1 MSDANFSGQGPDPG
15 GQDDDSGFADVLN
28 GLTLGGGKRRK
39 PKPPEPGQPPP
50 IPSPQSNQQQ
60 FPQPP
65 RAQPSPSV
73 PPEPV
78 AWPNFEQ
85 PWPPEPVAASP
96 AADRRWPLRPPDE
109 DDGEDASFVRP
120 YAWTGGR
127 TKSAVELRLE
137 SLLTTTDRARD
148 GRFRLQ
154 AEHQAV
160 AELCGRPRSVAE
172 VSALMAVPLGVA
184 RVLLGDMAELGLVTV
199 HKTAQGGGNASH
211 LKLMER
217 VLSGLRRL

>member
-15 GQDDDSGFADVLN
+15 DQDEGSGFAEVLN

-39 PKPPEPGQPPP
+39 PKRPEPAPEAPFQFQQYPQPPQAQPPP
-50 IPSPQSNQQQ
+50 QGRPDP
-60 FPQPP
+60 
-65 RAQPSPSV
+65 
-73 PPEPV
+73 
-78 AWPNFEQ
+78 AWPGFDQ
-85 PWPPEPVAASP
+85 SWPPEPPLVSP
-96 AADRRWPLRPPDE
+96 VTDRRWPLRPPEE
-109 DDGEDASFVRP
+109 DDVEDTSFVRP

-127 TKSAVELRLE
+127 TKSTVELRVE
-137 SLLTTTDRARD
+137 TLLTATDRARD

-154 AEHQAV
+154 AEHQSV

-172 VSALMAVPLGVA
+172 VASLMSVPLGVA
-184 RVLLGDMAELGLVTV
+184 KVLLGDMAELGLVTV
-199 HKTAQGGGNASH
+199 HKTANGGGNASH

>member
-15 GQDDDSGFADVLN
+15 DQDDGGFAEVLN
-28 GLTLGGGKRRK
+28 GLTLGGKRRK
-39 PKPPEPGQPPP
+39 HKRPEPQPPPGRPLSQPRFPPVFHQPAPVQPPEPPGWPAVEQSWQPDP
-50 IPSPQSNQQQ
+50 
-60 FPQPP
+60 
-65 RAQPSPSV
+65 V
-73 PPEPV
+73 P
-78 AWPNFEQ
+78 
-85 PWPPEPVAASP
+85 
-96 AADRRWPLRPPDE
+96 DRRWLPQPEE
-109 DDGEDASFVRP
+109 DDFDDASFVRP

-127 TKSAVELRLE
+127 TKSTVELRVE

-154 AEHQAV
+154 AEHQSV

-172 VSALMAVPLGVA
+172 VASLMSVPLGVA
-184 RVLLGDMAELGLVTV
+184 KVLLGDMAELGLVTV

>member
-1 MSDANFSGQGPDPG
+1 M
-15 GQDDDSGFADVLN
+15 
-28 GLTLGGGKRRK
+28 
-39 PKPPEPGQPPP
+39 
-50 IPSPQSNQQQ
+50 
-60 FPQPP
+60 
-65 RAQPSPSV
+65 
-73 PPEPV
+73 
-78 AWPNFEQ
+78 
-85 PWPPEPVAASP
+85 
-96 AADRRWPLRPPDE
+96 RPPDE

-127 TKSAVELRLE
+127 TKSTVELRLE